1 MFGLF
6 SPLIPQ
12 EGLSRIARGR
22 TRQSIIPD
30 FMFQLDHPLARDPG
44 AEGAGGGHQG
54 AGKVA
59 TLGELKTVSFCP
71 TYMFP
76 GARKRGVELRSDKI
90 QAAYVKKARDTD
102 RDFCETAAGEM
113 GPVETKLRSFPD
125 ILKLSIDSMGGCS
138 ADLHDL
144 VKLMAESKV
153 RHQARAM
160 GREIGEEQYSSQITY
175 LRRQLSVCCVRAV
188 AECLHTRLLQVGQVG
203 PGAAAANR
211 RREMALAREEKGRR
225 ERAAHWL
232 LHTRGQRVVQRGQF
246 MDE

>member
-1 MFGLF
+1 MSPATTCEVFGLF

-44 AEGAGGGHQG
+44 AGGAGGGVQG
-54 AGKVA
+54 AS
-59 TLGELKTVSFCP
+59 LGELKTVTFCP
-71 TYMFP
+71 TYMYP

-90 QAAYVKKARDTD
+90 PAAYVKKARDTD
-102 RDFCETAAGEM
+102 QDFCGTAVGAM

-125 ILKLSIDSMGGCS
+125 IMKLSIDSMGGCS

-144 VKLMAESKV
+144 VKLMAESKI

-160 GREIGEEQYSSQITY
+160 GREICEEQYREKVKRDLIQNLRTIFSRVSKSQNDQY
-175 LRRQLSVCCVRAV
+175 
-188 AECLHTRLLQVGQVG
+188 
-203 PGAAAANR
+203 P
-211 RREMALAREEKGRR
+211 
-225 ERAAHWL
+225 
-232 LHTRGQRVVQRGQF
+232 
-246 MDE
+246 